1 MPGTFPL
8 TPATTPAETRDAQMR
23 VAHDRLERS
32 VRQYRDLL
40 ENLHEII
47 WAVDA
52 SGILTYL
59 SPNAVQHGYRIEELV
74 GQRLDRIVHPEDLAG
89 VIQALEQARHGAPLR
104 IEYRAVDAGGAIHY
118 VRSSFRAMFEDGVL
132 VGFQGVMG
140 DITEQ
145 RRAEEQLRA
154 SQRLEAVGRL
164 AGGIAHDFNNLLVV
178 INGYAEL
185 AMERLSTADPLH
197 QDLTEILQAGT
208 RAATLTQ
215 KLLAF
220 SRKQLLRPAVLNI
233 NDVVNATASMLRRV
247 IGEDIEFDLELD
259 GSLPSVCIDAAQL
272 EHALMNLVVNARDAM
287 PEGGRIRVRTAR
299 EESGTDSAVV
309 LSVEDT
315 GHGMDEATRAR
326 IFDPFFTTKPV
337 GQGTGLGLP
346 MVYGFVKQSGG
357 SLHVR
362 TAPGQGSTFSLVFP
376 SDDTAGDPA
385 HASLDPSVQ
394 RGRERVLVVEDE
406 DNVRELLRR
415 QLGSAG
421 YQAVLAARAEEALRV
436 LEDPKQRVDLLLT
449 DIVMPTMRG
458 PELAR
463 RAVLLRPGLRVL
475 YMTGYPNTSAMG
487 DTTATAPPNV
497 IWKPFSAA
505 DLTTAIRG
513 ALARY

>member
-1 MPGTFPL
+1 MPGTIPL
-8 TPATTPAETRDAQMR
+8 TTLSTTDAQLR
-23 VAHDRLERS
+23 TAHEQLERS
-32 VRQYRDLL
+32 ERQYLELL
-40 ENLHEII
+40 ENLN
-47 WAVDA
+47 AVVWTLDDA
-52 SGILTYL
+52 CVLTAL
-59 SPNAVQHGYRIEELV
+59 SPNAAQYGYSIEDLV
-74 GQRLDRIVHPEDLAG
+74 GQPFDQLVHPEDLGG
-89 VIQALEQARHGAPLR
+89 VTQALEQARNGAPLR
-104 IEYRAVDAGGAIHY
+104 IEYRAVDAGGGIHF
-118 VRSSFRAMFEDGVL
+118 VRSSIRALFENGVL
-132 VGFQGVMG
+132 TGFQGVLG

-185 AMERLSTADPLH
+185 AMQRLSTADPLH
-197 QDLTEILQAGT
+197 HDLAEILQAGG

-220 SRKQLLRPAVLNI
+220 SRKQLLRPAVLDI
-233 NDVVNATASMLRRV
+233 NDVVNGTAGMLRRI
-247 IGEDIEFDLELD
+247 IGEDIEFELELD
-259 GSLPSVCIDAAQL
+259 GSLPPVCIDAAQL
-272 EHALMNLVVNARDAM
+272 EHALMNLVLNARDAM

-326 IFDPFFTTKPV
+326 IFDPFFTTKPI

-376 SDDTAGDPA
+376 SDAAAGDA
-385 HASLDPSVQ
+385 ARASLDPSVR

-421 YQAVLAARAEEALRV
+421 YEAVLAARAEEALRV
-436 LEDPKQRVDLLLT
+436 LEDPAQRIDLLLT
-449 DIVMPTMRG
+449 DIVMPSMRG

-475 YMTGYPNTSAMG
+475 YMTGYHNTSSIG
-487 DTTATAPPNV
+487 DTSPTAPPNV

-513 ALARY
+513 ALGNY

>member
-1 MPGTFPL
+1 MPETLPL
-8 TPATTPAETRDAQMR
+8 TGDTSLAAADAQLR
-23 VAHDRLERS
+23 AAHERLERS
-32 VRQYRDLL
+32 ERQYRELL
-40 ENLHEII
+40 ESLNEIV
-47 WAVDA
+47 WAIDA
-52 SGILTYL
+52 AGVLTYL
-59 SPNAVQHGYRIEELV
+59 SPNAAQHGYRIEDLV
-74 GQRLDRIVHPEDLAG
+74 GQPFDCIVHPEDLG
-89 VIQALEQARHGAPLR
+89 SVTQALEHARNGAPVR
-104 IEYRAVDAGGAIHY
+104 IEYRAVDGGGAIHS
-118 VRSSFRAMFEDGVL
+118 VRSSFRAVFEDGVL
-132 VGFQGVMG
+132 AGFQGVLA

-185 AMERLSTADPLH
+185 AMQRLATADPLH
-197 QDLTEILQAGT
+197 QDLTEIFQAGT
-208 RAATLTQ
+208 RAAALTQ

-220 SRKQLLRPAVLNI
+220 SRRQLLRPAVLNI
-233 NDVVNATASMLRRV
+233 NDAITGTASMLRRI
-247 IGEDIEFDLELD
+247 IGEDVEFELELD

-272 EHALMNLVVNARDAM
+272 EHALMNLVLNARDAM
-287 PEGGRIRVRTAR
+287 PGGGRIRIRTAR
-299 EESGTDSAVV
+299 EESGIDSAVV

-315 GHGMDEATRAR
+315 GHGMDEVTRAR
-326 IFDPFFTTKPV
+326 IFDPFFTTKPI

-376 SDDTAGDPA
+376 SGVGSDDAGRAP
-385 HASLDPSVQ
+385 LDPSVQ

-415 QLGSAG
+415 QLDSAG

-436 LEDPKQRVDLLLT
+436 LEDPAQRIDLLLT

-463 RAVLLRPGLRVL
+463 RAVMLRPGLRVL
-475 YMTGYPNTSAMG
+475 YMTGYPNTSVTG
-487 DTTATAPPNV
+487 DTSPTAPPNV

-505 DLTTAIRG
+505 DLTTAVRG
-513 ALARY
+513 ALGTR